1 MKPRLVSPLLLLAFI
16 ITGIAQAEPP
26 ASPTAVQEASKPAAS
41 HVPALPPKA
50 ARMAA
55 LRRKYRDDPSF
66 RLLISDM
73 NRMTGHAGAS
83 EDASLARLDRMAK
96 SGVPAFDLFQAVQP
110 RPAFLRTMQ
119 QAQRHHAASPS
130 AFGP

>member
-1 MKPRLVSPLLLLAFI
+1 MKPRLFSPLLLLI
-16 ITGIAQAEPP
+16 LVVTGMARAQPP
-26 ASPTAVQEASKPAAS
+26 ASPTAVQASKPAAS
-41 HVPALPPKA
+41 QVPALPLKA

-96 SGVPAFDLFQAVQP
+96 SGTPAFDLFQAVQP

>member
-1 MKPRLVSPLLLLAFI
+1 MNPRLVFLFLLLALV
-16 ITGIAQAEPP
+16 TTSTARAQPP
-26 ASPTAVQEASKPAAS
+26 APPAGVKVSKPAAS
-41 HVPALPPKA
+41 QVPGLPPKA
-50 ARMAA
+50 ARLAA
-55 LRRKYRDDPSF
+55 LRRKYRDDPGF

-83 EDASLARLDRMAK
+83 EASSLARLDRMAR
-96 SGVPAFDLFQAVQP
+96 SGTPGSDLFQAVQP

-119 QAQRHHAASPS
+119 QGQRHHAASPS